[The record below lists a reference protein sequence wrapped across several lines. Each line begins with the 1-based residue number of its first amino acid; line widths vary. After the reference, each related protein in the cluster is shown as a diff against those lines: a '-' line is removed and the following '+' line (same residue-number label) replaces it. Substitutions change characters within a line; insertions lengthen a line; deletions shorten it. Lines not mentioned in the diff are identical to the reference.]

1 MYDIPPIPI
10 EEYCRIKDFGY
21 ITDNDCFAQIKS
33 NTKSIE
39 NYFKENLD
47 NFNFDNNASTKEVWG
62 SCFFDY
68 DTSMDLVKN
77 NVTLSKIHDVLKIS
91 NCLIL
96 KLSSNAWMAWHYDLP
111 RKGPA
116 LNLLLTPEARSFSI
130 FTSKFPEA
138 SNIVEC
144 KYHPHQFCLYNTD
157 IVHSILNFET
167 PRYLFSACFERGQTD
182 LSWNEAKDILS
193 SLDLLL

>member
-1 MYDIPPIPI
+1 MYDTPPIPI

-68 DTSMDLVKN
+68 NTSMDLVKN
-77 NVTLSKIHDVLKIS
+77 NETLSKIHDVLKIS

-144 KYHPHQFCLYNTD
+144 KYYPHQFCLYNTD

-182 LSWNEAKDILS
+182 LSWNEAKNILS

>member
-1 MYDIPPIPI
+1 MYDTPPVPV
-10 EEYCRIKDFGY
+10 EEYCRIKNFGHL
-21 ITDNDCFAQIKS
+21 TEEDCFCQIKS
-33 NTKSIE
+33 NTQSIE
-39 NYFKENLD
+39 DYFHNNVSKLEFL
-47 NFNFDNNASTKEVWG
+47 NNATTKDVWG

-68 DTSMDLVKN
+68 NTSMELVQSN
-77 NVTLSKIHDVLKIS
+77 ETLSKIHNVLKIS

-96 KLSSNAWMAWHYDLP
+96 KLSSNSWMAWHYDLP

-116 LNLLLTPEARSFSI
+116 LNLLLTPESRSFSV
-130 FTSKFPEA
+130 FTSMFPEV
-138 SNIVEC
+138 SNLVEC
-144 KYHPHQFCLYNTD
+144 KYVPHQFCLYNTD

-182 LSWNEAKDILS
+182 LSWNETKDILS